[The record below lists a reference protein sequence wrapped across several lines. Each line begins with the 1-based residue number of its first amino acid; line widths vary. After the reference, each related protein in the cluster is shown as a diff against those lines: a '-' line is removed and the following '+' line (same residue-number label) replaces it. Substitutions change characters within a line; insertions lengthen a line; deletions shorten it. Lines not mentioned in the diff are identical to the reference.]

1 VGLKADGA
9 DLRMVQQ
16 AIIAQRSDLPG
27 RVPGVRL
34 GRQIAVVS
42 MFAGHETNETDRKLQ
57 AACTHV
63 LGVVIKHALI
73 QPFRSVEVPAGEEAR
88 KR

>member
-1 VGLKADGA
+1 MHSAPIC
-9 DLRMVQQ
+9 Q
-16 AIIAQRSDLPG
+16 AGSPVSGWAGRLPLF
-27 RVPGVRL
+27 PCL
-34 GRQIAVVS
+34 QD
-42 MFAGHETNETDRKLQ
+42 TNETDRKLQ